1 MGKLLQIRVSAWT
14 YREED
19 VVRAWPALTALAW
32 PRPQYPD
39 EKRGVLELV
48 TALENGLSFEDWPQA
63 VAEGLRE
70 GIRARRRRQKGS
82 GGSAFPVG
90 TAQGQRAERNAG
102 RGTCHIERTGA
113 QALEGVLQ
121 GVTMLNKVMIIG
133 RLGRDPELRYSQS
146 GSPVCTLNIAT
157 DESYT
162 DRDGNR
168 VDRAEWHRVVVFQ
181 KAAENCSQLPDQGQ
195 PRVCGR
201 QPANPQMAGQQGRT
215 ATPPKS
221 RPSASSSSTSAA
233 ANRAVCP
240 AARAAAKAATA
251 LPAVLRRLS
260 REAAAVPSSA
270 RSSGRTITKT
280 WALPFP
286 PKPAAWTTCR
296 SNRHP
301 KGRDARLS
309 FFLKA
314 GIPFFSI
321 NTRLES

>member
-70 GIRARRRRQKGS
+70 GIGRAAAVKKDLEEALFQL
-82 GGSAFPVG
+82 G
-90 TAQGQRAERNAG
+90 TAQGQRVERNAG

-113 QALEGVLQ
+113 QAREGVLQ

-181 KAAENCSQLPDQGQ
+181 KAAENCSQYLTKGSLVFVEGSLQTRKWQDQQGQ
-195 PRVCGR
+195 DRYTTEIKAQRVQFLDKRGGEQGGMPSGAGGSEGGYSAPRR
-201 QPANPQMAGQQGRT
+201 PAAAQPGGG
-215 ATPPKS
+215 S
-221 RPSASSSSTSAA
+221 RPQQRPQQRQDDYEDLGPAFPSEASGMDD
-233 ANRAVCP
+233 
-240 AARAAAKAATA
+240 
-251 LPAVLRRLS
+251 
-260 REAAAVPSSA
+260 VP
-270 RSSGRTITKT
+270 
-280 WALPFP
+280 F
-286 PKPAAWTTCR
+286 
-296 SNRHP
+296 
-301 KGRDARLS
+301 
-309 FFLKA
+309 
-314 GIPFFSI
+314 
-321 NTRLES
+321 